1 MVIVLEKSLTPLW
14 FLCNIYLPPEKE
26 SCFNFKMIFLNT
38 YFHSKN
44 ICISQILWCVV
55 CLSFHYLSILVKENF
70 SSIWAPTST
79 CFYHRLFPLL
89 DCMSTKCSVLSQ
101 VMYYYAYT
109 FSPLDTSLFFP
120 GINKAIIK
128 TKIKNNKNKNKQKN
142 FLELKRW
149 LSS

>member
-1 MVIVLEKSLTPLW
+1 MIIVLEKSLTPLW
-14 FLCNIYLPPEKE
+14 FLCNIYLPPENE
-26 SCFNFKMIFLNT
+26 SFFNFKMIFLNT

-55 CLSFHYLSILVKENF
+55 CFSSLYLSILVKENF
-70 SSIWAPTST
+70 SFIWAPTST

-109 FSPLDTSLFFP
+109 FSPWTPRCF
-120 GINKAIIK
+120 
-128 TKIKNNKNKNKQKN
+128 
-142 FLELKRW
+142 FLELTKPSLRQKLKTTKTNKKTSW
-149 LSS
+149 S